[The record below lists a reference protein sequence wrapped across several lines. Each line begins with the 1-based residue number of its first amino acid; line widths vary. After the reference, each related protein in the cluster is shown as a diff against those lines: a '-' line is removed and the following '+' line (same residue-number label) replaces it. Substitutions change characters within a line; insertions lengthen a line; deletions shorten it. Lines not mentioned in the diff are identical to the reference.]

1 MVGIAFNFSANNSF
15 KKNYL
20 SDNKYSLLA
29 NSNETISK
37 NGIWREAIIS
47 ENLERYLLEHD
58 KVIKA
63 SVEWVHKSKKK

>member
-1 MVGIAFNFSANNSF
+1 
-15 KKNYL
+15 
-20 SDNKYSLLA
+20 LA

-58 KVIKA
+58 KVITA
-63 SVEWVHKSKKK
+63 SVEWVHKSKKKSTKKK